1 MNASLKRS
9 AVEQPSS
16 SSQITKIPR
25 LDVSYTTPRQQ
36 MEQARLG
43 ERWKSASS
51 TILQL
56 LKDTVRTSVDYLQ
69 SNPTSEEA
77 SMHAL
82 DSPTASS
89 SSQPNYLSQR
99 TSSRSVS
106 AASMDAED
114 SPPTSIAPSFTFS
127 TTNRSFSNSTAGTT
141 MGNTA
146 SVDEKLSQALARLSE
161 TKPSTRLPHKEH
173 IYHRRYRQGIED
185 LRQEEQRSLR
195 LLHKGVQTLG
205 YSSSSDALAHFL
217 IYKDRVRQ
225 LEAKELR
232 RSPSAPD
239 LSARYGNYHHP
250 RRHSDD
256 GFRRDLTRVLRSLN
270 TSQPSKVW
278 SPTSSQLDLLNRTR
292 DEAVEARLRPKRPP
306 LPSHLPPDDE
316 KQVTALFQRRGVI
329 SKFARESVS
338 HDDLARLKPGTW
350 INDELINFY
359 GAMIMSAGTSTGNEN
374 VQPNSPRPLN
384 VHYFSTF
391 FWPKL
396 TKDGYDKG
404 RLAKWTKKIDL
415 FSKDAVLI
423 AHTTAW
429 GGPPSDKF
437 KFLRRYLDS
446 ESRDKKK
453 KPFDF
458 TDWEDFVH
466 PDTPQQEN
474 HFDCGVFTLQTL
486 LAVSRGDETFNFS
499 QKDMPYI
506 RRRMVWEIGNGR
518 LWDLP

>member
-69 SNPTSEEA
+69 CKSFFSTLHPYSFTHIWHSLANPTSEEA

-173 IYHRRYRQGIED
+173 IYHRR
-185 LRQEEQRSLR
+185 
-195 LLHKGVQTLG
+195 V
-205 YSSSSDALAHFL
+205 
-217 IYKDRVRQ
+217 
-225 LEAKELR
+225 
-232 RSPSAPD
+232 RSPA
-239 LSARYGNYHHP
+239 
-250 RRHSDD
+250 
-256 GFRRDLTRVLRSLN
+256 
-270 TSQPSKVW
+270 
-278 SPTSSQLDLLNRTR
+278 
-292 DEAVEARLRPKRPP
+292 
-306 LPSHLPPDDE
+306 
-316 KQVTALFQRRGVI
+316 
-329 SKFARESVS
+329 
-338 HDDLARLKPGTW
+338 
-350 INDELINFY
+350 
-359 GAMIMSAGTSTGNEN
+359 
-374 VQPNSPRPLN
+374 
-384 VHYFSTF
+384 F
-391 FWPKL
+391 FK
-396 TKDGYDKG
+396 
-404 RLAKWTKKIDL
+404 
-415 FSKDAVLI
+415 
-423 AHTTAW
+423 
-429 GGPPSDKF
+429 
-437 KFLRRYLDS
+437 
-446 ESRDKKK
+446 
-453 KPFDF
+453 
-458 TDWEDFVH
+458 
-466 PDTPQQEN
+466 
-474 HFDCGVFTLQTL
+474 
-486 LAVSRGDETFNFS
+486 
-499 QKDMPYI
+499 
-506 RRRMVWEIGNGR
+506 GNGS
-518 LWDLP
+518 PFHSIGKASKT